1 MDVLHYQAILL
12 GIVEGITEFLPVS
25 STGHL
30 LVAEHLLGISPS
42 AFTRMFNVVIQL
54 GAILA
59 VVVFFREKLL
69 PRAFFSE
76 PACRQATYALWSKTA
91 AAVAP
96 AVVIGLLL
104 DDWMEAHLF
113 TPVVV
118 GVALI
123 VGALL
128 LFGLDRPAAP
138 GRKTI
143 DSLAGVSYG
152 RAVLVGVAQCLAMIP
167 GTSRSAATIIG
178 GLCLGFSRPLAVEF
192 SFYLAI
198 PTMFG
203 ASLLKV
209 AKHGMDLTS
218 NEWLAVVIGFSV
230 SFFVSWAVIAFFMAY
245 IRKHTFSLFAW
256 YRLAFGLF
264 ILLYFSRG

>member
-1 MDVLHYQAILL
+1 MELL
-12 GIVEGITEFLPVS
+12 YLQSIALGFIEGVTEFLPVS

-30 LVAEHLLGISPS
+30 IVAGHWFGMEES
-42 AFTRMFNVVIQL
+42 AFTRMFDVVIQL

-69 PRAFFSE
+69 PRAFFRD
-76 PACRQATYALWSKTA
+76 PGCRQASYALWLKMA

-104 DDWMEAHLF
+104 NDWMEAHLF
-113 TPVVV
+113 TPSVV

-123 VGALL
+123 VGGLL

-143 DSLAGVSYG
+143 DTLDGIGYG

-178 GLCLGFSRPLAVEF
+178 ALCLGFSRPLAVEF

-209 AKHGMDLTS
+209 AKHGLELTGS
-218 NEWLAVVIGFSV
+218 EWLAVGIGFSV

-245 IRKHTFSLFAW
+245 IRKHTFSVFAW
-256 YRLAFGLF
+256 YRLAFGAFVLF
-264 ILLYFSRG
+264 YFSRG